1 MLPTAG
7 DGNLQRY
14 VRNEPTGTADASG
27 LQPSD
32 TVMDRRLGIHAF
44 PPHARRRRYPDAPT
58 GSWTPR
64 EFFGWGSPLIKQTAW
79 GCGGMAAWRA
89 GCPLNPIHGMYM
101 PTDILKIMDA
111 TVVT

>member
-1 MLPTAG
+1 MHFPRMLAVAG
-7 DGNLQRY
+7 TQ
-14 VRNEPTGTADASG
+14 
-27 LQPSD
+27 
-32 TVMDRRLGIHAF
+32 MRLPG
-44 PPHARRRRYPDAPT
+44 PGP
-58 GSWTPR
+58 PR